1 MCSTMW
7 STCFN
12 KCLKSAKLRYK
23 SREWWYP
30 YQPHLGTQIHRCG
43 CSLPGLTRF
52 AVYRCVGTNRATITI
67 TIDRLRGAQYRQ
79 KAYDS
84 QVIFIQI
91 LQYYWCLYAIAC
103 IWQKLHLLG
112 VFTTGIHFYHCQA
125 ITFHGGA
132 KHARVLIG
140 HSFYH

>member
-43 CSLPGLTRF
+43 CSKKQTTTVSFTLI
-52 AVYRCVGTNRATITI
+52 Y
-67 TIDRLRGAQYRQ
+67 
-79 KAYDS
+79 KALEDFILIK
-84 QVIFIQI
+84 QVINRGLIEPQI
-91 LQYYWCLYAIAC
+91 R
-103 IWQKLHLLG
+103 H
-112 VFTTGIHFYHCQA
+112 
-125 ITFHGGA
+125 
-132 KHARVLIG
+132 
-140 HSFYH
+140 